1 MASINGAYGDITIN
15 NNITGASDLEGVL
28 NQGNTM
34 AVGQFIDATAV
45 GAGTA
50 IDATGSDIIAQ
61 NLEVEKII
69 PLGSPIITDVSI
81 DGGLKILTGGNYHI
95 DFEDGIQ
102 IKDNNNAFIYSDGTN
117 LFLSPSGYVSATCV
131 DTYVNT
137 LHYTTLDPPISGGG
151 GITYQTTYAN
161 LGTDILQTQINTL
174 AGATRKQLIISP
186 GAWTP
191 TGAITFNNLDTCLIS
206 GAGADTSITR
216 ITPSSGGFTITGAS
230 STRNHFRDLEFNAL
244 FTINATQGRHTW
256 TNCNFLGGLLITGT
270 TTNFLVF
277 DNCDFTGGAITI
289 PITFGAVAYFKNCNF
304 AGTTAFN
311 FNNPM
316 ATQLIMF
323 GCLGLNPVNPAKITE
338 LAFNEINGLTQA
350 DASIVNCSTLN
361 STANVN
367 GVNGTFTDGTTT
379 ILLDPGT
386 TKGIEIQNA
395 IGQAKIKLVDT
406 DGDEIEIQNTEI
418 DVYHSA
424 SLNQTDRY
432 YQLKD
437 ASGNQVDWYMGSTV
451 PSHVA
456 TNGSLFVLAG
466 ASPSIYQYGSS
477 GWATVGGGSSV
488 VGSYNVPCI
497 VKSTFP
503 TNQSITTTPSVLLF
517 NTNTI
522 ETPSSWIGTPSS
534 GVWTIPFNG
543 TYTITALIQITTSV
557 NDNCR
562 VVVYV
567 NGSAGGA
574 RDIEYTPTGSN
585 TIALSYT
592 DTFNYGDLIDLRGS
606 NTTGTA
612 TYLAS
617 GSYATIQAYRQ
628 DPLTISSTI
637 YIPKICKYEAGSTQ
651 ALSSTPNQ
659 LLLYSNPDIKTPNN
673 SWITDTTGEFT
684 IVENGVYR
692 IFVSLYFAT
701 LASDRTIGVLIYKNG
716 STIAEDKE
724 FSPSGQSN
732 PIVTCEATESLIAG
746 DIIQPWG
753 YASVAS
759 TASTNVSCYWLI
771 EKITV

>member
-137 LHYTTLDPPISGGG
+137 LHYTTLDPPVSGTTPNISAVLTAGNDAGNQDITNVKDITCNTLNYTTLSPAISQV

-191 TGAITFNNLDTCLIS
+191 TGAITFNNLDTCFVS
-206 GAGADTSITR
+206 GAGGDTSITR
-216 ITPSSGGFTITGAS
+216 ITPSSGGLTITGAS
-230 STRNHFRDLEFNAL
+230 STRNQFRDLDFGDL
-244 FTINATQGRHTW
+244 FTINGTQGRHTW

-311 FNNPM
+311 FNQPM

-361 STANVN
+361 STADIN
-367 GVNGTFTDGTTT
+367 GLNGTFTDGTTT
-379 ILLDPGT
+379 ILIDTGT
-386 TKGIEIQNA
+386 VKGIEIQNG

-418 DVYHSA
+418 DIFHSGA
-424 SLNQTDRY
+424 TNQTNRY
-432 YQLKD
+432 FQFKD
-437 ASGNQVDWYMGSTV
+437 NNANQVDWYMGSSV
-451 PSHVA
+451 PSHPA
-456 TNGSLFVLAG
+456 TNGSIFVLTGVSPNIYQRGPAGWTSIVPTSPVPSQRVLSIGKNVDLTNIFAGAPYQIQWNTQQFEQNSLGYFRWPNPNSPRAG
-466 ASPSIYQYGSS
+466 ASTILVEKTGTYFLNASLAIQYPTSLPGNASFELYIRIYDSGNNLVDNLIDGTDLVPQPSGSS
-477 GWATVGGGSSV
+477 RTLFTLQVSKYKQLNINDRVEVWIANNTANTSTV
-488 VGSYNVPCI
+488 
-497 VKSTFP
+497 F
-503 TNQSITTTPSVLLF
+503 
-517 NTNTI
+517 
-522 ETPSSWIGTPSS
+522 GTSL
-534 GVWTIPFNG
+534 
-543 TYTITALIQITTSV
+543 YADQ
-557 NDNCR
+557 
-562 VVVYV
+562 
-567 NGSAGGA
+567 
-574 RDIEYTPTGSN
+574 
-585 TIALSYT
+585 
-592 DTFNYGDLIDLRGS
+592 
-606 NTTGTA
+606 
-612 TYLAS
+612 TYL
-617 GSYATIQAYRQ
+617 Q
-628 DPLTISSTI
+628 IS
-637 YIPKICKYEAGSTQ
+637 
-651 ALSSTPNQ
+651 
-659 LLLYSNPDIKTPNN
+659 
-673 SWITDTTGEFT
+673 
-684 IVENGVYR
+684 IV
-692 IFVSLYFAT
+692 
-701 LASDRTIGVLIYKNG
+701 D
-716 STIAEDKE
+716 
-724 FSPSGQSN
+724 
-732 PIVTCEATESLIAG
+732 
-746 DIIQPWG
+746 
-753 YASVAS
+753 
-759 TASTNVSCYWLI
+759 
-771 EKITV
+771 